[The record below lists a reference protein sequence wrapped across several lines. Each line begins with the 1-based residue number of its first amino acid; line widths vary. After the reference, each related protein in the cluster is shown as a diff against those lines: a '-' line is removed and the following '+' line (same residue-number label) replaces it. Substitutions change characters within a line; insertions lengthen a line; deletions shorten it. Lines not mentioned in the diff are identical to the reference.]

1 MKTAAM
7 TPSSTRANNVS
18 AFRLREEESSDNN
31 DDTWRS
37 EEAPAMGP
45 PTPPPTWGTD
55 DASLLDPVTGEY
67 LKKSLS
73 ELPDV
78 TSVTS
83 GSYQSTSKECSQPTT
98 ISNLVA
104 LQPCG
109 GLQITPVPHDG
120 GETSYHRPPG
130 ENEMQ
135 SLTITP
141 VPPAKHNLPST
152 AGGMSSFS
160 STENEM
166 NLPNIAKDQKAP
178 TGQSGL
184 ENVYTSEGPQ
194 IVTRPKVS
202 ATTRVDE
209 TDQKAAMPVQKLEVV
224 YTPERQMLI
233 RGLLPGQ
240 KVMLLPDG
248 NLQVLP
254 AAQ

>member
-18 AFRLREEESSDNN
+18 AFRLREEESSDN
-31 DDTWRS
+31 DTWRS
-37 EEAPAMGP
+37 EEAAMGP
-45 PTPPPTWGTD
+45 TPTWGTD

-83 GSYQSTSKECSQPTT
+83 GSDQSTSKECSQPT

-104 LQPCG
+104 FQPC

-120 GETSYHRPPG
+120 GETSYHRSG

-141 VPPAKHNLPST
+141 VPPAKHNLPS
-152 AGGMSSFS
+152 AAADGMLSF

-178 TGQSGL
+178 SQSGL
-184 ENVYTSEGPQ
+184 ENVYTSEGQ

-202 ATTRVDE
+202 ATTRVVE
-209 TDQKAAMPVQKLEVV
+209 TNQKAMPVQKLEVV

>member
-18 AFRLREEESSDNN
+18 AFRLREEESSDN
-31 DDTWRS
+31 DTWRS
-37 EEAPAMGP
+37 EEAAMGP
-45 PTPPPTWGTD
+45 TPTWGTD

-83 GSYQSTSKECSQPTT
+83 GSDQSTSKECSQPTT

-104 LQPCG
+104 FPPCG
-109 GLQITPVPHDG
+109 GLQITPVPHDDS

-141 VPPAKHNLPST
+141 VPPAKHNLPSAA

-209 TDQKAAMPVQKLEVV
+209 TDQKAMPVQKLEVV

>member
-1 MKTAAM
+1 M
-7 TPSSTRANNVS
+7 
-18 AFRLREEESSDNN
+18 
-31 DDTWRS
+31 
-37 EEAPAMGP
+37 
-45 PTPPPTWGTD
+45 
-55 DASLLDPVTGEY
+55 TGEY

-83 GSYQSTSKECSQPTT
+83 GSDQSTSKECSQPT
-98 ISNLVA
+98 ISNLVPF
-104 LQPCG
+104 QPC

-141 VPPAKHNLPST
+141 VPPAKQNPG
-152 AGGMSSFS
+152 AAADGMSSFS

-178 TGQSGL
+178 SQSGL
-184 ENVYTSEGPQ
+184 ENVYTSEGQ

>member
-1 MKTAAM
+1 M
-7 TPSSTRANNVS
+7 
-18 AFRLREEESSDNN
+18 
-31 DDTWRS
+31 
-37 EEAPAMGP
+37 
-45 PTPPPTWGTD
+45 
-55 DASLLDPVTGEY
+55 TGEY

-83 GSYQSTSKECSQPTT
+83 GNDQSTSKECSQPT

-104 LQPCG
+104 FQPC

-120 GETSYHRPPG
+120 GETSYHRSG

-141 VPPAKHNLPST
+141 VPPAKHNLPS
-152 AGGMSSFS
+152 AAAADGMLSF

-178 TGQSGL
+178 SQSGL
-184 ENVYTSEGPQ
+184 ENVYTSEGQ

-202 ATTRVDE
+202 ATTN
-209 TDQKAAMPVQKLEVV
+209 QKAMPVQKLEVV